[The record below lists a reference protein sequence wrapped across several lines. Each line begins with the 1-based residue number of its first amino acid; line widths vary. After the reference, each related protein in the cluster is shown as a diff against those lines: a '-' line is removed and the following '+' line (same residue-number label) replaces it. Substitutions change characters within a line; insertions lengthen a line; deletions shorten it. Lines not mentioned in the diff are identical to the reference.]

1 MFQGNLIELRASRLL
16 MFHQLLR
23 CCQQVWMGDCCWVR
37 HHPNTVIK
45 PAATPRLYLHR
56 IWERVPVSHRR
67 RGSSVCFICCG
78 PVARWETFYHPYQL
92 SHLLLKSSVSWI
104 SACQTTLQK
113 LSPPFDIHVY
123 SNNTAEPNLCIFEPG
138 NIGVTSAFMSSNHFC
153 CSSESK
159 WAWERNECAPH
170 QPRSQFPPAQ
180 TWPDSHA
187 LTCWKITMILTSH
200 AGKKCSDL
208 DVFVVDTCRSVCVV
222 QIVFMFV
229 LIWRKLDFLLNLVY
243 TLFCPLFSWAS

>member
-123 SNNTAEPNLCIFEPG
+123 SNNTAEPNRCIFEQE
-138 NIGVTSAFMSSNHFC
+138 ISV
-153 CSSESK
+153 
-159 WAWERNECAPH
+159 WH
-170 QPRSQFPPAQ
+170 QRLC
-180 TWPDSHA
+180 H
-187 LTCWKITMILTSH
+187 
-200 AGKKCSDL
+200 
-208 DVFVVDTCRSVCVV
+208 R
-222 QIVFMFV
+222 IVFAAAVNQSGPGREMNV
-229 LIWRKLDFLLNLVY
+229 LHISPEVSFLLHKHDLTAMRWHVEK
-243 TLFCPLFSWAS
+243 LQWS